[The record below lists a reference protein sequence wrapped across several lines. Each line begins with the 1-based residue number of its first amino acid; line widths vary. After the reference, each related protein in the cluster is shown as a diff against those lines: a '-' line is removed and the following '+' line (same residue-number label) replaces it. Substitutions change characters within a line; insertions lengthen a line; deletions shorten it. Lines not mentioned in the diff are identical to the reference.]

1 MSPAQTRERESRWA
15 LPTALATLLAVV
27 LIIVSIP
34 LNAVSGTG
42 TAEVLQSTDA
52 HSGSVATV
60 ALIQG
65 LAFLLLALPLLYL
78 FNAVR
83 ARSERV
89 RSQLVGL
96 VVAAP
101 LFLAVSTGLAGVR
114 SQEAADQFVAG
125 EAKSTLSRQE
135 AREECESDR
144 KDEGAKDFADE
155 FEPEKGETA
164 QVACERRKTEDDE
177 ASNAISEASLT
188 PLVTGLGIAG
198 ALGLLVTLFY
208 CCLWG
213 MRTGLLTR
221 FWGSL
226 GMALGIVIFLGLLPL
241 ALIWFA
247 YFGLLVLGKVPG
259 GRPPAWEAGEAV
271 PWPTPGERAAAE
283 LEPGEEAGEG
293 TGSEADGSPG
303 EGERRKRKQRE

>member
-1 MSPAQTRERESRWA
+1 MSPARTRVRESKWA
-15 LPTALATLLAVV
+15 LPTALATLLAVL
-27 LIIVSIP
+27 LIFVSIP
-34 LNAVSGTG
+34 LNSVSGTG
-42 TAEVLQSTDA
+42 TAEVLRSTDA

-60 ALIQG
+60 ALLQG

-89 RSQLVGL
+89 RSQLLGL
-96 VVAAP
+96 VIAAP
-101 LFLAVSTGLAGVR
+101 LFLAVSTGVSGVR
-114 SQEAADQFVAG
+114 SQEAADQFVGG
-125 EAKSTLSRQE
+125 EAKSTLSQKE
-135 AREECESDR
+135 AREECEADR

-155 FEPEKGETA
+155 FEPEKGETPLA
-164 QVACERRKTEDDE
+164 ACERRKIEDDE

-226 GMALGIVIFLGLLPL
+226 GMAIGVVILLGLFPL

-247 YFGLLVLGKVPG
+247 YFGLLLLGKVPG
-259 GRPPAWEAGEAV
+259 GKPPAWEAGEAI

-283 LEPGEEAGEG
+283 MEPSDDTEE
-293 TGSEADGSPG
+293 TPADGP
-303 EGERRKRKQRE
+303 EDADGERRKRKQRE